1 MRLDSPAVCP
11 LAELQARDEREK
23 MKKTV
28 IAVFSRKQ
36 VSVTDREGRTMSDDV
51 FLQLMFPEKEKE
63 SPAEPRPA
71 EYIANAPPVRRSVL
85 RRRKR

>member
-1 MRLDSPAVCP
+1 
-11 LAELQARDEREK
+11 

-63 SPAEPRPA
+63 
-71 EYIANAPPVRRSVL
+71 
-85 RRRKR
+85 